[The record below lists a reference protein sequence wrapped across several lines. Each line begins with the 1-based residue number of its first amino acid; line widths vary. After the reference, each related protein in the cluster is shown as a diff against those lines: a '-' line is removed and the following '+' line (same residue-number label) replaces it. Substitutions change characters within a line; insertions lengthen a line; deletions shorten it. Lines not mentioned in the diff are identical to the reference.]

1 MASLSMKELSKR
13 NNFNIF
19 TKRISIGQG
28 FYVVGMDELI
38 LLDTSILDN
47 IDDLEGLKYYEEKK
61 SILLPTRGGNKIK
74 LTSLYKDSEFSNRT
88 QNTTIKQDLEVYSL
102 SHKLEEIKKK
112 TGKNYVDVRVNETIY
127 RVVTVISSPFGYKSD
142 FHFMDINGN
151 AVLHISHKYGNSPR
165 DFQQWSGTSKRFQER
180 IFNHPE
186 TTSFIAALQSLG
198 SELPKA
204 STVARR
210 IKDDT
215 LKQLAIYG
223 TDFGSEFGLNNV
235 EAVLQGNLSLK
246 NIGDCYMLI
255 ASHHGLRNP
264 IVPSQNYEPV
274 FIAVHKKD
282 RSDHGI
288 KNARITINPLGG
300 RNIKQFI

>member
-1 MASLSMKELSKR
+1 MASLSIKELSKR
-13 NNFNIF
+13 NNFSIF

-38 LLDTSILDN
+38 LLDPSILDN
-47 IDDLEGLKYYEEKK
+47 IDDLEGLRYYEEKN
-61 SILLPTRGGNKIK
+61 SILLPTKNGKKIK
-74 LTSLYKDSEFSNRT
+74 LTGLYKDSEFSNRT

-112 TGKNYVDVRVNETIY
+112 INKPYVDVRVSQNVY
-127 RVVTVISSPFGYKSD
+127 RVVSVISSSFGYKSD
-142 FHFMDINGN
+142 FHFMDIDGN
-151 AVLHISHKYGNSPR
+151 AVMHVSHKYGNSPR
-165 DFQQWSGTSKRFQER
+165 DFQQWSGTSKRFQKA
-180 IFNHPE
+180 IFDHPE
-186 TTSFIAALQSLG
+186 TISFIGELQAMG
-198 SELPKA
+198 NELPRA

-215 LKQLAIYG
+215 LKQLSIYG
-223 TDFGSEFGLNNV
+223 TDFGLEFGLNNV
-235 EAVLQGNLSLK
+235 EAVLQGSLSLK

-255 ASHHGLRNP
+255 ASHHSIKNP
-264 IVPSQNYEPV
+264 VVPSESYEPM
-274 FIAVHKKD
+274 FLAVHKKD

-300 RNIKQFI
+300 RSIKKFI

>member
-13 NNFNIF
+13 NNFSIF

-38 LLDTSILDN
+38 LLDTSILDQ
-47 IDDLEGLKYYEEKK
+47 IDDLEGLRHYEQKN
-61 SILLPTRGGNKIK
+61 SILLPTKGGHKIK

-102 SHKLEEIKKK
+102 SHKLEEIKKQTNK
-112 TGKNYVDVRVNETIY
+112 PYVDVRVSETIY
-127 RVVTVISSPFGYKSD
+127 RVVSVISSPFGYKSD
-142 FHFMDINGN
+142 FHFIDVNGN
-151 AVLHISHKYGNSPR
+151 AVMHVSHKYGNSAR
-165 DFQQWSGTSKRFQER
+165 DFQQWSGTSKRFQQR
-180 IFNHPE
+180 IFEHPE
-186 TTSFIAALQSLG
+186 TIEFIATLQNIG
-198 SELPKA
+198 SELPRA

-210 IKDDT
+210 INDDL

-264 IVPSQNYEPV
+264 VVPSQNYEPV
-274 FIAVHKKD
+274 FLAVHKKD

-288 KNARITINPLGG
+288 KNARITINPIGG
-300 RNIKQFI
+300 RRIKQFI

>member
-13 NNFNIF
+13 NNFSIF

-38 LLDTSILDN
+38 LLDTSILDQ
-47 IDDLEGLKYYEEKK
+47 IDDLEGLRHYEEKN
-61 SILLPTRGGNKIK
+61 SILLPTRGGHKIK

-102 SHKLEEIKKK
+102 SHKLEEIKKQTNK
-112 TGKNYVDVRVNETIY
+112 PYVDVRVSETIY
-127 RVVTVISSPFGYKSD
+127 RVVSVISSPFGYKSD
-142 FHFMDINGN
+142 FHFIDVNGN
-151 AVLHISHKYGNSPR
+151 AVMHVSHKYGNSAR

-180 IFNHPE
+180 IFEHPE
-186 TTSFIAALQSLG
+186 TVEFIATLQNLG
-198 SELPKA
+198 SELPRA

-210 IKDDT
+210 ISDDL

-264 IVPSQNYEPV
+264 VVPSQNYEPV
-274 FIAVHKKD
+274 FLAVHKKD

-288 KNARITINPLGG
+288 KNARITINPIGG
-300 RNIKQFI
+300 RRIKQFI

>member
-38 LLDTSILDN
+38 LLDTSILDQ
-47 IDDLEGLKYYEEKK
+47 IDDLEGLRHYEEKN
-61 SILLPTRGGNKIK
+61 SILLPTRGGHKIK

-88 QNTTIKQDLEVYSL
+88 QNTTIQQVLEVYSL
-102 SHKLEEIKKK
+102 SHKLEEIKKQTNK
-112 TGKNYVDVRVNETIY
+112 PYVDVRVSETIY
-127 RVVTVISSPFGYKSD
+127 RVAYVISSPFGYKSD
-142 FHFMDINGN
+142 FHFVDINGN
-151 AVLHISHKYGNSPR
+151 AVMHVSHKYGNSAR

-186 TTSFIAALQSLG
+186 TIEFISTLQNLG
-198 SELPKA
+198 SELPRA

-210 IKDDT
+210 ISDDL

-264 IVPSQNYEPV
+264 VVPSQNYEPV
-274 FIAVHKKD
+274 FLAVHKKD

-288 KNARITINPLGG
+288 KNARITINPIGG
-300 RNIKQFI
+300 RRIKQFI

>member
-28 FYVVGMDELI
+28 FYVVGIDELI
-38 LLDTSILDN
+38 LLDTSILDQ
-47 IDDLEGLKYYEEKK
+47 IDDLEGLRHYEEKN
-61 SILLPTRGGNKIK
+61 SILLPTRGGHKIK

-102 SHKLEEIKKK
+102 SHKLEEIKKQTNK
-112 TGKNYVDVRVNETIY
+112 PYVDVRVSETIY
-127 RVVTVISSPFGYKSD
+127 RVVSVISSPFGYKSD
-142 FHFMDINGN
+142 FHFIDTNGN
-151 AVLHISHKYGNSPR
+151 AVMHVSHKYGNSAR

-180 IFNHPE
+180 IFEHPE
-186 TTSFIAALQSLG
+186 TVEFIATLQNLG
-198 SELPKA
+198 SELPRA

-210 IKDDT
+210 ISDDL

-264 IVPSQNYEPV
+264 VVPSQNYEPV
-274 FIAVHKKD
+274 FLAVHKKD

-288 KNARITINPLGG
+288 KNARITINPIGG
-300 RNIKQFI
+300 RRIKQFI